1 MHIRF
6 KNFKK
11 ETKKN
16 KEKGN
21 SKVLLDEI
29 QGLKADFQAER
40 CDTGQKSNTSCL
52 NHDHVKSKKNN
63 SKLVILEIATAA
75 T

>member
-6 KNFKK
+6 KNLKKKK
-11 ETKKN
+11 ETQKN
-16 KEKGN
+16 KEKGKGN

-52 NHDHVKSKKNN
+52 NHEHVKSKKIIV
-63 SKLVILEIATAA
+63 SL
-75 T
+75 